1 MTVFDIETKPQSD
14 AQLELVKPVFR
25 APSNYKDQAKIDI
38 YILDAE
44 AEWKKRAAL
53 SALTGRVLAIGTKE
67 GAYIQI
73 IEGAEPDMLAKFWQE
88 FQEAEEMAGFCVK
101 SFDLPFL
108 VQRSFINQVKVPVT
122 LFDGRYYSRDV
133 VDLQEVW
140 LCYGRE
146 RDGASLDAVCRACG
160 IGGKTGSGADF
171 ARLYE
176 TDREAALMY
185 LRDDLN
191 LTQKLAE
198 RLL

>member
-1 MTVFDIETKPQSD
+1 MTIFDIETGPLPD
-14 AQLELVKPVFR
+14 AELELVKPVFR
-25 APSNYKDQAKIDI
+25 APSNYKDESKISA
-38 YILDAE
+38 YIIDAE
-44 AEWKKRAAL
+44 ADWKKRAAL
-53 SALTGRVLAIGTKE
+53 SSLTGRVLAFGTKE
-67 GAYIQI
+67 GETIRI
-73 IEGAEPDMLAKFWQE
+73 IEGTEPDMLTKFWGV
-88 FQEAEEMAGFCVK
+88 FRAAEEMVGFCVK

-122 LFDGRYYSRDV
+122 LFDGRYWSRDV

-171 ARLYE
+171 ARLYD